1 MVGSLKRRIDDEILD
16 LTRERGVVRP
26 RDLARV
32 GLARAP
38 LTRLVRRGDLV
49 RTGRGLYALPDA
61 EISEHHSLAEAAVRV
76 PNGVVCLLSALRFH
90 ELGTQNPHQV
100 WLAIHPKAR
109 LPRVEQPPIHI
120 VRFSGPALTLGIEE
134 HGIDGVQVRVF
145 SAAKTVVD
153 CFRYRNKLGL
163 DVALEALR
171 DYLDRGGAPDD
182 LWKIAQEC
190 RMARVMQPY
199 IEASL

>member
-1 MVGSLKRRIDDEILD
+1 MLQKRQVL
-16 LTRERGVVRP
+16 RP
-26 RDLARV
+26 RDLLEA
-32 GLARAP
+32 GLPAPP
-38 LTRLVRRGDLV
+38 LTSLVRRGLLV
-49 RTGRGLYALPDA
+49 RVGRGLYSRADA
-61 EISEHHSLAEAAVRV
+61 KLTEHHSLVEAAVRV
-76 PNGVVCLLSALRFH
+76 PGGVVCLLSALRFH

-109 LPRVEQPPIHI
+109 LPRVDHPPLRI
-120 VRFSGPALTLGIEE
+120 VRFSGNALTAGVEE
-134 HGIDGVQVRVF
+134 HVLEGVTVLVF
-145 SAAKTVVD
+145 SAAKSVVD

-171 DYLDRGGAPDD
+171 DYLARGGSTDD
-182 LWKIAQEC
+182 LWRLAQAC

>member
-1 MVGSLKRRIDDEILD
+1 MSKLKRTIEEEILS
-16 LTRERGVVRP
+16 LVRERGLVRP
-26 RDLARV
+26 RDLTRI

-38 LTRLVRRGDLV
+38 LTGMVRRGELV
-49 RTGRGLYALPDA
+49 RHGRGLYALPDA

-76 PNGVVCLLSALRFH
+76 PSGVVCLLSALRFH
-90 ELGTQNPHQV
+90 DLGTQSPHQV

-109 LPRVEQPPIHI
+109 LPQVDQPPIHI
-120 VRFSGPALTLGIEE
+120 VRFSGPALMLGIEE
-134 HGIDGVQVRVF
+134 HVVDGIPVRVF

-163 DVALEALR
+163 DIALEALR
-171 DYLDRGGAPDD
+171 DYIRREEGLDE
-182 LWKIAQEC
+182 LWKLAQAC

>member
-1 MVGSLKRRIDDEILD
+1 MRDVQPDTEGAILR
-16 LTRERGVVRP
+16 LLQEFRVIRP
-26 RDLARV
+26 RDLRRA
-32 GLARAP
+32 GLATAL
-38 LTRLVRRGDLV
+38 LTDLVRRGLV
-49 RTGRGLYALPDA
+49 VRAGRGLYMLADA
-61 EISEHHSLAEAAVRV
+61 DLGEHHSLVEAAVMV
-76 PNGVVCLLSALRFH
+76 PSGVVCLLSALRFH
-90 ELGTQNPHQV
+90 ELGTQNPHEV

-109 LPRVEQPPIHI
+109 LPRVDQPPIHI
-120 VRFSGPALTLGIEE
+120 ARFSGDALTLGVEAHIIE
-134 HGIDGVQVRVF
+134 GVTVKVF

-171 DYLDRGGAPDD
+171 DYLGRGGSPDE
-182 LWKIAQEC
+182 LWKLARAC

>member
-1 MVGSLKRRIDDEILD
+1 MRR
-16 LTRERGVVRP
+16 
-26 RDLARV
+26 
-32 GLARAP
+32 
-38 LTRLVRRGDLV
+38 
-49 RTGRGLYALPDA
+49 GRGLYALPDG

-76 PNGVVCLLSALRFH
+76 PSGVVCLLSALRFH
-90 ELGTQNPHQV
+90 DLGTQSPHQV

-109 LPRVEQPPIHI
+109 LPRVDQPPIHV
-120 VRFSGPALTLGIEE
+120 VRFSGPALVLGIEE
-134 HGIDGVQVRVF
+134 HVIDGILVRVF

-163 DVALEALR
+163 DVALESLR
-171 DYLDRGGAPDD
+171 DYLSRGDGPDE
-182 LWKIAQEC
+182 LWKMAQAC